1 MKKFLLFFSVAVFA
15 FASCS
20 SNSKK
25 AENEQAEEVQ
35 VQKVAIADVLAQGEA
50 CIDQEVSI
58 EGTLA
63 GICKCEK
70 AEGKLGFVKSEESC
84 IAIKTA
90 EALDTT
96 LVGQVIAVKGIV
108 KKCECTE
115 EDKKEC
121 CKEGEKKD
129 CPKADEKKCEE
140 GEKKCDGPKLYIE
153 VSELTLVAA
162 EEAAEEA
169 PAEAAK
175 EEAPAK

>member
-50 CIDQEVSI
+50 CIDQEVCV

-63 GICKCEK
+63 AISQCEK
-70 AEGKLGFVKSEESC
+70 SEGKLGFVKNEESC

-90 EALDTT
+90 EPLDTA
-96 LVGQVIAVKGIV
+96 LVGQVVAVKGLV

-121 CKEGEKKD
+121 KEGEKKD
-129 CPKADEKKCEE
+129 CKKADEKKCEE

-153 VSELTLVAA
+153 VSELSLVVA
-162 EEAAEEA
+162 EEAAEA